1 MRWMMLA
8 CTNFLVA
15 IFLVSALIVTQT
27 QSNFAVSEKTFE
39 KIQLDHTPAQFTS
52 VFGDPHLSL
61 RNKWIY
67 RGADD
72 ATLTVHW
79 KEGKAGQI
87 DLKFPHYVDFKNVS
101 HVEGNN
107 LTALKTSKDLVNSGW
122 MKVGIPAKGLV
133 FQINRDGLVRN
144 MSWHRPWDSNG
155 SNGSKGDILTILSLL
170 RDLPPYAY
178 VD

>member
-27 QSNFAVSEKTFE
+27 QSDFVVSEKTFE
-39 KIQLDHTPAQFTS
+39 KIHLGHTPEQLTS
-52 VFGDPHLSL
+52 VFGGPHLRL
-61 RNKWIY
+61 RDKWIY
-67 RGADD
+67 RGEDN
-72 ATLTVHW
+72 ATLTVYW

-87 DLKFPHYVDFKNVS
+87 ELKLPKFVDFKNVS

-107 LTALKTSKDLVNSGW
+107 LTALDTPKELVSSGW
-122 MKVGIPAKGLV
+122 MKVGIPEKGLV

-144 MSWHRPWDSNG
+144 MAWHRPWSAT
-155 SNGSKGDILTILSLL
+155 GSKGDILTILSLL

-178 VD
+178 AD